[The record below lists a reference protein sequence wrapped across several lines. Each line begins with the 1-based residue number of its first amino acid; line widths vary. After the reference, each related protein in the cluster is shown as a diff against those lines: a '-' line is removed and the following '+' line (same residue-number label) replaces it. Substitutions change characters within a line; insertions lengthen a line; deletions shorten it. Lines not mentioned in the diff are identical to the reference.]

1 MTAGKLVRDRIPEL
15 ISAEGRKPIVK
26 SLSGEALLAALY
38 DKLAEEHEEL
48 LAADGTD
55 AISEEIADM
64 IEVLIGIAAQY
75 GRDAVELMDVVARKR
90 AERGGFASG
99 LFYEGDE

>member
-1 MTAGKLVRDRIPEL
+1 MASGKLVRDRIPE
-15 ISAEGRKPIVK
+15 IIQAEGRKPLITQ
-26 SLSGEALLAALY
+26 LSGEALLTALY

-48 LAADGTD
+48 LAAEHAADKP
-55 AISEEIADM
+55 EEIADM

-75 GRDAVELMDVVARKR
+75 GVGEGELFEIVDSKR
-90 AERGGFASG
+90 AGRGGFTEG

>member
-1 MTAGKLVRDRIPEL
+1 MASGKLVRDRIPE
-15 ISAEGRKPIVK
+15 IIQAEGRKPVITRLTV
-26 SLSGEALLAALY
+26 EALLTALY

-48 LAADGTD
+48 LTAERVADKR
-55 AISEEIADM
+55 EEIADM

-75 GRDAVELMDVVARKR
+75 GCGEAQLMEVVARKR
-90 AERGGFASG
+90 AERGGFAEG